1 MGILYLVPTPIGNLG
16 DISRRAAQVLGEVS
30 VVLAED
36 TRVSRT
42 LLAHLG
48 LTTPMEPYHDFN
60 KERVTAGIIGR
71 LKAGES
77 MALISDAGTP
87 GIADPAFNLVRAAIA
102 EGISVVSVPG
112 ACAMITALVGSGL
125 PTDRF
130 VFENFLPHKSGARRR
145 LLESYKNEPRTVILY
160 ETPHRIVKVLEE
172 MQEILGDVRI
182 VIGRELT
189 KMHEEFLRGTAK
201 ELLEHFKQKPPRGEM
216 VVMFNTRISANNDRK
231 ENFIAGSSR
240 RV

>member
-1 MGILYLVPTPIGNLG
+1 MGTLYLVSTPIGNLG
-16 DISRRAAQVLGEVS
+16 DISARAAQVLGES
-30 VVLAED
+30 SLVLAED

-48 LTTPMEPYHDFN
+48 VSTPAEPYHDFN
-60 KERVTAGIIGR
+60 KERVTPGIIAR

-77 MALISDAGTP
+77 MALVTDAGTP

-102 EGISVVSVPG
+102 ENIPVVPIPG

-145 LLESYKNEPRTVILY
+145 LLESYKNETRTVVLY
-160 ETPHRIVKVLEE
+160 ETPHRIEKVLEE
-172 MQEILGDVRI
+172 MREIMGDVLI

-189 KMHEEFLRGTAK
+189 KMHEEFLRGTAA
-201 ELLEHFKQKPPRGEM
+201 ELLEHFRKKPPRGEM
-216 VVMFNTRISANNDRK
+216 VVLFNMRVSSALKSQTNVQNN
-231 ENFIAGSSR
+231 ENTL
-240 RV
+240 